1 METMGYEVAR
11 RMPKAKR
18 QTLDAAPDCL
28 KIGDWQFRVTAHEL
42 ERNGDTVRLEPRAAG
57 LLLYLATRAGEP
69 VSRAALL
76 EALWPG
82 MVVSDEAL
90 TNAVNKLR
98 RAFGDDRANPQVI
111 ETIPKAGYR
120 LIAPVQ
126 SLAPTPKSSMPE
138 DSHGADGERIRPR
151 WLMSAAVLVL
161 VAGMITLYF
170 TYLQQAV
177 TVPVDSRPVTQDV
190 TGTVKTRPALA
201 VLPFD
206 NLSAEAAEGYFADGV
221 TDDVITRLAK
231 NPELMVIA
239 RDSTFF
245 YKGKSLDPRVIAE
258 RLGVDYVL
266 RGSVRREGDVL
277 KINAWLVDVES
288 GAHAWAEHYERK
300 VGQVFDIQ
308 NEISSGVI
316 SALAGADAGYP
327 DTGTETDN
335 PQAYDNLLLGRHFFY
350 KFQSSAENLK
360 ARAYFEEAVR
370 LDSGFAMAHAM
381 LAWTYAFEAMN
392 GWTDNRLAALQQ
404 AERIATRAI
413 EIQQVLPLAYYVRGL
428 SYREQH
434 EYVKALVEAQK
445 AIEYDP
451 NYANGYVLLATLLY
465 YAGRPEEGLARIREA
480 MQINPHHPYNY
491 HFHLGQAYFVLHR
504 YSEAI
509 AAFNL
514 GLSSNPASER
524 MRVWLAAALAHSGD
538 IEAAKWEG
546 EQIMM
551 ADADFSLQ
559 RVSQAFPFKNPA
571 DTEHFLA
578 GLRLAGLQ

>member
-1 METMGYEVAR
+1 MSQTPET
-11 RMPKAKR
+11 
-18 QTLDAAPDCL
+18 APDCL
-28 KIGDWQFRVTAHEL
+28 KIGDWQFRVTAREL
-42 ERNGDTVRLEPRAAG
+42 ELNGDTVRLEPRAAG
-57 LLLYLATRAGEP
+57 LLLYLATHAGEP

-98 RAFGDDRANPQVI
+98 RAFGDDRANPLVI

-120 LIAPVQ
+120 LIAPVE
-126 SLAPTPKSSMPE
+126 SVASAPKSSLAHP
-138 DSHGADGERIRPR
+138 SHGTEGVRNRPR
-151 WLMSAAVLVL
+151 WLLPAAVLVL
-161 VAGMITLYF
+161 VAGMITLF
-170 TYLQQAV
+170 ATLQQQTIIA
-177 TVPVDSRPVTQDV
+177 PVDSRPVSRDV
-190 TGTVKTRPALA
+190 SAPVKTRPAVA

-206 NLSAEAAEGYFADGV
+206 NLGEESAQEYFVDGI

-231 NPELMVIA
+231 NPGVMVIA

-245 YKGKSLDPRVIAE
+245 YKGKTLEPRVIAE
-258 RLGVDYVL
+258 KLGVGYIL
-266 RGSVRREGDVL
+266 RGSVRREGDML
-277 KINAWLVDVES
+277 KINAWLVDVKS
-288 GAHAWAEHYERK
+288 GDHAWAEHYERK
-300 VGQVFDIQ
+300 VGEVFDIQ

-316 SALAGADAGYP
+316 MALAGGGYQ
-327 DTGTETDN
+327 DTGTETVN
-335 PQAYDNLLLGRHFFY
+335 PQAYDNLLLGRYFFY
-350 KFQSSAENLK
+350 KFQSRAENLK
-360 ARAYFEEAVR
+360 ARAYFEEAIR
-370 LDSGFAMAHAM
+370 LDPGFATAHAM

-392 GWTDNRLAALQQ
+392 GWTDDRPASLQQ

-413 EIQQVLPLAYYVRGL
+413 GIQPVLPLAYYVRGL

-465 YAGRPEEGLARIREA
+465 YAGRPEEGLERIREA

-509 AAFNL
+509 DAFNL
-514 GLSSNPASER
+514 GLASNPASER
-524 MRVWLAAALAHSGD
+524 MRIWLAAALAQSGD

-551 ADADFSLQ
+551 ADTEFSLQ

-578 GLRLAGLQ
+578 GLRQAGLQ

>member
-1 METMGYEVAR
+1 
-11 RMPKAKR
+11 MPKAMN
-18 QTLDAAPDCL
+18 QTLEAVPDCL
-28 KIGDWQFRVTAHEL
+28 KIGDWQFRVSAHEL
-42 ERNGDTVRLEPRAAG
+42 ERDGDTIRLEPRAAG
-57 LLLYLATRAGEP
+57 LLLYLAERAGEP

-120 LIAPVQ
+120 LIAPVE
-126 SLAPTPKSSMPE
+126 SLAPVPKPSLAG
-138 DSHGADGERIRPR
+138 DSPGAVSERKRPR
-151 WLMSAAVLVL
+151 WLMIAAGLVL
-161 VAGMITLYF
+161 VAGISTLAVTF
-170 TYLQQAV
+170 LQQTV
-177 TVPVDSRPVTQDV
+177 TEPVDSEPVRQGV
-190 TGTVKTRPALA
+190 SGPVKTRPAVA

-206 NLSAEAAEGYFADGV
+206 NLGAEPAQEYFADGI

-231 NPELMVIA
+231 NPGLMVIA

-245 YKGKSLDPRVIAE
+245 YKGKTLEPRVIAE
-258 RLGVDYVL
+258 KLGVNYVL

-277 KINAWLVDVES
+277 KVNAWLVDVKT
-288 GAHAWAEHYERK
+288 GDHAWAEHYERK

-316 SALAGADAGYP
+316 RALAGAGTAHF
-327 DTGTETDN
+327 DTGTETVN
-335 PQAYDNLLLGRHFFY
+335 PRAYDNLLLGRYFFY
-350 KFQSSAENLK
+350 KFQNRAENLK

-370 LDSGFAMAHAM
+370 LDPGFATAHAM
-381 LAWTYAFEAMN
+381 LAWTYAFAAMN
-392 GWTDNRLAALQQ
+392 GWTDDRLAALQQ
-404 AERIATRAI
+404 AGRIATRAI
-413 EIQQVLPLAYYVRGL
+413 EIQPVLPLAYYVRGL

-504 YSEAI
+504 YTEAI
-509 AAFNL
+509 DALNL
-514 GLSSNPASER
+514 GLASNPASER
-524 MRVWLAAALAHSGD
+524 MRIWLAAALAQSGD

-551 ADADFSLQ
+551 ADADFSLE

>member
-1 METMGYEVAR
+1 MSSGINQRLES
-11 RMPKAKR
+11 
-18 QTLDAAPDCL
+18 LPDYL
-28 KIGDWQFRVTAHEL
+28 KIGDWHFRVGSHEL
-42 ERNGDTVRLEPRAAG
+42 ERNGETTRLEPRVAD
-57 LLLYLATRAGEP
+57 LLLYLASRAGEP
-69 VSRAALL
+69 VSRTALL

-120 LIAPVQ
+120 LIAPVR
-126 SLAPTPKSSMPE
+126 SLASATTPSIAD
-138 DSHGADGERIRPR
+138 DSHGAAGDRNRLR
-151 WLMSAAVLVL
+151 WVIPVAVLVL
-161 VAGMITLYF
+161 AAGMVTLF
-170 TYLQQAV
+170 V
-177 TVPVDSRPVTQDV
+177 TFPVQTVTGPVASGPVAQDV
-190 TGTVKTRPALA
+190 SGPAKTRPAVA

-206 NLSAEAAEGYFADGV
+206 NLSAESAQEYFVDGI

-231 NPELMVIA
+231 NPGLMVIA

-245 YKGKSLDPRVIAE
+245 YKGKTLEPRVIAE
-258 RLGVDYVL
+258 KLGVAYIL

-277 KINAWLVDVES
+277 KINAWLVDV
-288 GAHAWAEHYERK
+288 GTGDHAWAEHYERK
-300 VGQVFDIQ
+300 LGQVFDIQ

-316 SALAGADAGYP
+316 RALAGAGAGHF
-327 DTGTETDN
+327 DTGTETVN
-335 PQAYDNLLLGRHFFY
+335 PQAYDNLLLGRYFFY
-350 KFQSSAENLK
+350 KFQSRAENLK

-370 LDSGFAMAHAM
+370 LDPGFAMAHAM

-392 GWTDNRLAALQQ
+392 GWTDDRLAALQQ
-404 AERIATRAI
+404 AGRIATRAI
-413 EIQQVLPLAYYVRGL
+413 DIEPVLPLAYYVRGL

-504 YSEAI
+504 YTEAI
-509 AAFNL
+509 DALNL
-514 GLSSNPASER
+514 GLASNPASER
-524 MRVWLAAALAHSGD
+524 MRIWLAAALAQSGD

-551 ADADFSLQ
+551 ADADFSLE

>member
-1 METMGYEVAR
+1 MSYEVSR
-11 RMPKAKR
+11 RMSKAMS
-18 QTLDAAPDCL
+18 QTLEAAPDCL

-42 ERNGDTVRLEPRAAG
+42 ERDGETVRLEPRAAG
-57 LLLYLATRAGEP
+57 LLLYLATHAGEP
-69 VSRAALL
+69 VSRVALL

-126 SLAPTPKSSMPE
+126 SLASSPTPSIAD
-138 DSHGADGERIRPR
+138 DSHGAGGERPRPR
-151 WLMSAAVLVL
+151 WLISATVLVL
-161 VAGMITLYF
+161 VAGMIMLF
-170 TYLQQAV
+170 VTYLQQTV
-177 TVPVDSRPVTQDV
+177 TEPVVNGPVAQDV
-190 TGTVKTRPALA
+190 SGTVKTRPAVA

-206 NLSAEAAEGYFADGV
+206 NLSAEPAQEYFADGI

-231 NPELMVIA
+231 NPGLMVIA

-245 YKGKSLDPRVIAE
+245 YKGKTLDPRVIAE
-258 RLGVDYVL
+258 KLGVGYVL
-266 RGSVRREGDVL
+266 RGSVRREGEVL
-277 KINAWLVDVES
+277 KINAWLVDVKTDD
-288 GAHAWAEHYERK
+288 HAWAEHYERK
-300 VGQVFDIQ
+300 VGQVFEIQ

-316 SALAGADAGYP
+316 RALSAAGTSHP

-335 PQAYDNLLLGRHFFY
+335 PRAYDTLLLGRYHFYRF
-350 KFQSSAENLK
+350 KSREENLK
-360 ARAYFEEAVR
+360 ARAFFEEAVR
-370 LDSGFAMAHAM
+370 LDPGFATAHAM

-392 GWTDNRLAALQQ
+392 GWADDRLAALQQ

-413 EIQQVLPLAYYVRGL
+413 EIQPVLPLAYFVRGL

-451 NYANGYVLLATLLY
+451 NDANGHVLLATLLY

-504 YSEAI
+504 YTEAI

-514 GLSSNPASER
+514 GLSSNPSSER

-551 ADADFSLQ
+551 VDAEFSLE

-578 GLRLAGLQ
+578 GLRLAGLH

>member
-1 METMGYEVAR
+1 METMGYEVTQ
-11 RMPKAKR
+11 RMPNAMS
-18 QTLDAAPDCL
+18 QTAEAVPDCL

-42 ERNGDTVRLEPRAAG
+42 ERNGDIVRLEPRASG
-57 LLLYLATRAGEP
+57 LLLYLAKRAGEP

-98 RAFGDDRANPQVI
+98 KAFGDDRANPQVI

-126 SLAPTPKSSMPE
+126 SLALSPKPAMPADIHAPE
-138 DSHGADGERIRPR
+138 DKLNRPR
-151 WLMSAAVLVL
+151 WLLPATALVF
-161 VAGMITLYF
+161 VAGLIVLF
-170 TYLQQAV
+170 ATYLQQKV
-177 TVPVDSRPVTQDV
+177 TESVDSRPVAQDI
-190 TGTVKTRPALA
+190 TSDIKNRPALA

-206 NLSAEAAEGYFADGV
+206 NLSTESTQEYFVDGI

-231 NPELMVIA
+231 NPGLMVIA

-245 YKGKSLDPRVIAE
+245 YKGKTLEPRVIAE
-258 RLGVDYVL
+258 ILGVSYVL
-266 RGSVRREGDVL
+266 RGSVRQENDVL
-277 KINAWLVDVES
+277 KINAWLVDVET
-288 GAHAWAEHYERK
+288 GNHTWAEHYERK
-300 VGQVFDIQ
+300 AGQVFDIQ

-316 SALAGADAGYP
+316 RALAGTSHP
-327 DTGTETDN
+327 DISSETEN
-335 PQAYDNLLLGRHFFY
+335 LQAYDNYLLGRYYFY
-350 KFQSSAENLK
+350 KFKSQAENLK
-360 ARAYFEEAVR
+360 ARAYFEEAAR
-370 LDSGFAMAHAM
+370 LDSEFAMAHAM

-392 GWTDNRLAALQQ
+392 GWTDDRLAALQQ
-404 AERIATRAI
+404 AEHIATRAI
-413 EIQQVLPLAYYVRGL
+413 EIRKILPLAYYVRGL

-465 YAGRPEEGLARIREA
+465 YAGRPQEGLSRIRDA

-504 YSEAI
+504 YNEAI

-538 IEAAKWEG
+538 IDAAKWEG

-551 ADADFSLQ
+551 ANADFSLD
-559 RVSQAFPFKNPA
+559 RVSKAFPFKNPA
-571 DTEHFLA
+571 DNEHFLG